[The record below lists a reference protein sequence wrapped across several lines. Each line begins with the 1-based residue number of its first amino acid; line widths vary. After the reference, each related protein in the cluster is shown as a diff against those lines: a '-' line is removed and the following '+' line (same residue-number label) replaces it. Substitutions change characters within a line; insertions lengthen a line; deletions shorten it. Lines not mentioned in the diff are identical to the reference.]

1 MRFSKRWLPLS
12 LDYKAIQFVKLN
24 KDELIA
30 AYYDEFLNRCMNIF
44 LYSNIPKS
52 IEPRAFALSILYGCG
67 GLFKDL
73 GGEWR
78 IAPVDLGGEIGANL
92 RPDKAFIISDSTDR
106 DITGLAGKEF
116 TIDKDIW
123 IIPFDSCFGGVLDIC
138 RRYSI
143 LMADAMITL
152 DTNIITS
159 RAPYILS
166 ATTKTEREEAE
177 SFLAK
182 LWNGDIDIIGSSLVS
197 NDGVK
202 SIPFY
207 QTTAQGLTQIVE
219 AIQYIKSSFY
229 HEIGLRSNYNM
240 KRESLNSAETVIDE
254 EAILSLVEDSFNTQK
269 YWIDKLNKA
278 TGLEIEIELNRS
290 LGSDEETEKLLE
302 EAREEVKDGGSD
314 MDSGYNADDTG
325 MDSGNEPT
333 GQHDDN
339 Q

>member
-1 MRFSKRWLPLS
+1 MRFSKRWLPLA
-12 LDYKAIQFVKLN
+12 LDYKEIQYVKLN

-30 AYYDEFLNRCMNIF
+30 SYYDEFLNRCMNIF

-73 GGEWR
+73 SGDWR
-78 IAPVDLGGEIGANL
+78 IAPVDLGGEIGPNL

-116 TIDKDIW
+116 TIDRDIW
-123 IIPFDSCFGGVLDIC
+123 IIPFDSSFGGLLDIC

-143 LMADAMITL
+143 LMADAIITL
-152 DTNIITS
+152 DTNMITS

-197 NDGVK
+197 DDGVK
-202 SIPFY
+202 TIPFY
-207 QTTAQGLTQIVE
+207 QATAQGLTQIVE

-240 KRESLNSAETVIDE
+240 KRESLNSAETVVDE

-269 YWIDKLNKA
+269 YWIEKLNEA
-278 TGLEIEIELNRS
+278 TGLDIKIELNRS
-290 LGSDEETEKLLE
+290 LGSDEETEELLD
-302 EAREEVKDGGSD
+302 EAREEVKDDGGSD
-314 MDSGYNADDTG
+314 MEDRDDGQSG
-325 MDSGNEPT
+325 MDSGNEST
-333 GQHDDN
+333 SQYDDSN
-339 Q
+339 

>member
-1 MRFSKRWLPLS
+1 
-12 LDYKAIQFVKLN
+12 
-24 KDELIA
+24 
-30 AYYDEFLNRCMNIF
+30 
-44 LYSNIPKS
+44 
-52 IEPRAFALSILYGCG
+52 
-67 GLFKDL
+67 
-73 GGEWR
+73 
-78 IAPVDLGGEIGANL
+78 
-92 RPDKAFIISDSTDR
+92 
-106 DITGLAGKEF
+106 
-116 TIDKDIW
+116 
-123 IIPFDSCFGGVLDIC
+123 
-138 RRYSI
+138 
-143 LMADAMITL
+143 MADAMITL